1 MHAAS
6 FLTTAQKRYNTNL
19 PRGRGG
25 NKKGEDRDRRH
36 SRTIERGRGRQTKK
50 GTYRERNKSG
60 TRRRQGA
67 RRTVGEKSVTIAVFA
82 ISSHPVIRVR
92 CAVHCVSGF
101 LPEKRTYLSHRDCTI
116 ETERSAARIPK
127 LQLISTILPDKFV
140 QRSHIRS
147 AGTLIPRYRNL
158 FLGDRNK
165 EGYIT
170 CSLHTE
176 AKFHQTNDALS
187 MHSVSCPVN
196 KKQKRMYSINL
207 PDYYR
212 YSNSTYRN
220 RRLKQSSIKYF
231 STDTTFYAR

>member
-60 TRRRQGA
+60 ARRRQGA

-127 LQLISTILPDKFV
+127 LQLISAILPDKFV

-147 AGTLIPRYRNL
+147 AGTLIPRYCNL

-165 EGYIT
+165 EGHHVLFSYRSEVSPRRTMRSACTQYRVLLIKSKSECILLISRIIIVIPT
-170 CSLHTE
+170 LHT
-176 AKFHQTNDALS
+176 
-187 MHSVSCPVN
+187 V
-196 KKQKRMYSINL
+196 IGG
-207 PDYYR
+207 
-212 YSNSTYRN
+212 SNR
-220 RRLKQSSIKYF
+220 
-231 STDTTFYAR
+231 AR